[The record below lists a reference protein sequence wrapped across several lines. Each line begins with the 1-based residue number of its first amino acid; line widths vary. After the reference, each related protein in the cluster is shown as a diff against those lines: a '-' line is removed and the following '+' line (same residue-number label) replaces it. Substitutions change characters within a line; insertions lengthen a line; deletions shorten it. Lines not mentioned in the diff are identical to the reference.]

1 MNMVLTLFVTRGN
14 EKGQM
19 YDVPD
24 EGVTIG
30 RDLTN
35 AVCLTDLE
43 TSRMHCRINI
53 TGNSA
58 ELIDLQSSNGTF
70 VNSQPVSTSSLKIGD
85 HINVGQTVFVVLAP
99 DEVSNPIAKP
109 SIRAVEETSMLSPG
123 PVPETAQDERFVSQM
138 KSNLQFMYDA
148 SLATSKKE
156 IGPMMDDILMLI
168 FEWVSADRGCI
179 LLRDGPKK
187 PLQPRSMQYREPN
200 KASGKFKISRSI
212 AKHVDENNVGVLS
225 SDIHQSAHLRNAKSV
240 LASGI
245 SEVLCVPIR
254 GRDFGLGLI
263 YIDRLDSSGAHTDSF
278 NEDHLKLLHV
288 IAHQAA
294 TAIENDEYYGAL
306 LEKERMLAIGETA
319 EKLSHRI
326 KNILQSINGGTHLVE
341 TGIEANSLDSIRQGW
356 SIVKRNQ
363 DRMSK
368 LVLEMLLVNND
379 YAPQREETN
388 INLLISNV
396 VDEHQVKSE
405 PLGIKV
411 ELKHNS
417 DQPVVSVDPSGI
429 SAAVGYV
436 IGEAVLNSRGVEG
449 ATVTVAMVTS
459 PEIVEI
465 FIRSAEADIQNQ
477 DEDPQISEMFSAAK
491 EFFPGLELSAAQKIL
506 RGHEGNLDI
515 SNEVS
520 HEDYRIWFPTAP
532 ANSDLTQTLLKPRD
546 AVTTWTQ
553 N

>member
-1 MNMVLTLFVTRGN
+1 MVLSLFVTRGN

-19 YDVPD
+19 YDVND
-24 EGVTIG
+24 DGVTVG

-43 TSRMHCRINI
+43 TSRKHCRITVN
-53 TGNSA
+53 GNSA

-70 VNSQPVSTSSLKIGD
+70 LNSQPIASSSLKIGD
-85 HINVGQTVFVVLAP
+85 HITIGQTVLVVLAP
-99 DEVSNPIAKP
+99 SESASTSSNPV
-109 SIRAVEETSMLSPG
+109 RRTQETSTLSPG
-123 PVPETAQDERFVSQM
+123 PVPDIVQDERFVSQM

-187 PLQPRSMQYREPN
+187 PLQARSMKYRDPN
-200 KASGKFKISRSI
+200 EANSKFKISRSI
-212 AKHVDENNVGVLS
+212 ATHVDENNIGVLS
-225 SDIHQSAHLRNAKSV
+225 SDIHKSDKLKDAKSI

-263 YIDRLDSSGAHTDSF
+263 YIDRLMASGTHGQSF
-278 NEDHLKLLHV
+278 TEDHLKLMHV

-294 TAIENDEYYGAL
+294 IAIENDEYYGAL

-341 TGIEANSLDSIRQGW
+341 TGMAENSIESIRQGW
-356 SIVKRNQ
+356 TIVKRNQ
-363 DRMSK
+363 ERMSN
-368 LVLEMLLVNND
+368 LVLEMLLVNKD
-379 YAPQREETN
+379 YEPNRKDIN
-388 INLLISNV
+388 INLLISNL
-396 VDEHQVKSE
+396 VDEHQAKADPVGVK
-405 PLGIKV
+405 IQ
-411 ELKHNS
+411 LKYNS
-417 DQPVVSVDPSGI
+417 DQPVVNVDPSGI
-429 SAAVGYV
+429 STAVGYV
-436 IGEAVLNSRGVEG
+436 IGEAVKNSRGVEG
-449 ATVTVAMVTS
+449 AIVSVAMITG

-465 FIRSAEADIQNQ
+465 FIRSAEAEIEEQ
-477 DEDPQISEMFSAAK
+477 ESDPHISEMFSAAK

-506 RGHEGNLDI
+506 RGHDGNLDI
-515 SNEVS
+515 RNEVS
-520 HEDYRIWFPTAP
+520 HEDYRIWFPSAATEADRKQTIVTAR
-532 ANSDLTQTLLKPRD
+532 STI
-546 AVTTWTQ
+546 TTWTKD
-553 N
+553 